1 MICVTNPQCPAVRDG
16 HPMSDLLRDGVERGS
31 FCCDGAPLEQGPH
44 LQPPSAWIR
53 VILSL
58 LAVPSRHPEQPPR
71 WRRLWNCAIC
81 AHNTAFVGKPLLK
94 GQGSH
99 LQPPSA
105 WIRVVRS
112 LLAVPSRH
120 PEQPPRWR
128 RLWNCAIC
136 AHNTAFV
143 GKPLLSG

>member
-1 MICVTNPQCPAVRDG
+1 MNEDLIGDLHGKIFRNP
-16 HPMSDLLRDGVERGS
+16 
-31 FCCDGAPLEQGPH
+31 EQGRH

-53 VILSL
+53 VI
-58 LAVPSRHPEQPPR
+58 
-71 WRRLWNCAIC
+71 
-81 AHNTAFVGKPLLK
+81 
-94 GQGSH
+94 
-99 LQPPSA
+99 
-105 WIRVVRS
+105 RS

-143 GKPLLSG
+143 GRPLLNSESCSER